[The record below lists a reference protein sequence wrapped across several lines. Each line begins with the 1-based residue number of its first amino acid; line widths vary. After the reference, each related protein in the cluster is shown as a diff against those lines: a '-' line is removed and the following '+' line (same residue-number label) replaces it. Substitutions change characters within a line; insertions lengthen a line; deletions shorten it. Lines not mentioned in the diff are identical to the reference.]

1 MIVAKHNL
9 TMALFIAAAASA
21 QTALCA
27 AKAEPIFAKYRFDAK
42 SNLYPVGGTAKVE
55 AFVADK
61 HGVLA
66 RKGVVD
72 LWVDDG
78 WTNVIWRRT
87 VDLAK
92 EPRIKM
98 EFTRDTPGSLRIY
111 MKGKNIPVRE
121 RMDRMIFG
129 VNLIEP
135 FTPCPP
141 DFESYWRGELSRLE
155 REVPIAVEK
164 TPAPKLDTPDHT
176 AYYVSFATFN
186 GGRVYGLLLVPKG
199 EGKFPAMVNVPGA
212 GPGTNTIFPSKQQ
225 LVRKGWITLLMNVHG
240 IPLTGTNAEYHAR
253 FKKWFDDYVTK
264 AGEPRY
270 QYVGYSVSREAP
282 FYHRTILGMTRA
294 IDWLAKEQYAD
305 PSRFVYYGCSQGGGF
320 GLYLTAM
327 WGRFAKSLILCPNKC
342 DMLAYRAGRQ
352 PGSSHIMNQRPEN
365 IAAAEKNAPYHDNCN
380 FARMIHT
387 PVRMVYGTAD
397 DNCQTI
403 GGIAAFNRIASKDK
417 QLRLLSGKGHGWLTA
432 GFENWLF
439 DLRAR
444 AVPTGTEWK
453 EPENLSFGRE
463 ERRAAFSSFDTL
475 ENALK
480 ILPEFSERTI
490 SLDSETAWKFKWS
503 PDPVSRP
510 VGFEKPDYDVSGWE
524 SIKVPCSWQAYG
536 ANGKGGWGTAL
547 YVNQTYPFKRDQPDV
562 MGEPPKDWTSYAAR
576 NPVGSY
582 RRDFDVPE
590 KWNGQEIFLKF
601 DAVDSFFYLWV
612 NGEYVGFSKD
622 SRNPA
627 EFNVTKFVKS
637 GKNVVALEVYRYSD
651 GSYLEDQ
658 DMFRLSGIARSTWL
672 LAKPKVHIRDFTV
685 KPYPIPDL
693 PGRPSNGDW
702 NLEIHVYYSEAIY
715 YADRR
720 LLLTTKLYDMDGN
733 EVLASEARGSRTY
746 SVTARSP
753 KLWSAEEP
761 NCYKLVLHIENGDY
775 VSCLVGF
782 RTSEIKNGR
791 YYFNNEKIKFRGVN
805 RSESDPMYGH
815 YVPRER
821 QLQDIRLMKEANINH
836 VRNSHYPEDDYWYYL
851 CDIYGIYVLDEA
863 NVESHGYYYG
873 EASLSHRKE
882 WEKAT
887 VARNLDMVRRNR
899 NHPSVVFWSLGNEAG
914 PGENFQAASA
924 AIKKM
929 DPSRPIQYERDN
941 SVADVDSN
949 QYPGVDWTVW
959 KANDHKAKKPFYIS
973 EYAHN
978 MCNAMG
984 NLKDY
989 QDAIESSDVILGA
1002 AIWDWVDQGLYKR
1015 AMVGTRVPRVR
1026 GHAGRVTLPN
1036 EPKEPFIIAYG
1047 GDFGDKPNDGQF
1059 VMNGV
1064 ILSDRTPEPG
1074 YWEVKHV
1081 FQPFDIKFS
1090 DDGRKVTVKNLN
1102 YFRSGEGYKLVTE
1115 GFQEEL
1121 SMPPRGSQTFDLP
1134 PSLGPNGEERI
1145 GRAVG
1150 IALTRDEG
1158 ILKKGHFVA
1167 DAEFI
1172 NTRLLSQRELL
1183 SVKGEVKDTSNEK
1196 SLVFSATNIT
1206 VRFCRET
1213 GALVSYVKDG
1223 NEYLLAPMTVDAFRA
1238 PSSNEVGLG
1247 GRWAQAGLRELVQ
1260 KATSISEV
1268 ATNPDG
1274 SKSFTIVA
1282 DVRGKQKERIVGFGG
1297 NNGKPCEIVPLGPVA
1312 KHDPHFVVAQ
1322 KWTVFADGKVACQSE
1337 IRSRGRVMELAR
1349 IGYRFTLD
1357 KRLDKVAWAGAGPF
1371 ENYPDRKSGAMQSFW
1386 RRSVAEM
1393 VEGYA
1398 KPQDMGNREDTYV
1411 VAIGSS
1417 NTNYHGFG
1425 VTSLSGP
1432 FSFAAIPYSPTELV
1446 KTMHPQELPEATKTE
1461 LGIYAAVR
1469 GLGGAS
1475 CGPGPLGR
1483 DIIRNNKTFKLDF
1496 MIGIPTR
1503 GSKKFPML
1511 PPAELP
1517 QDVRTGEDIFP
1528 TVVACTSAEPG
1539 EGNADHL
1546 VDGDLSTIWHSQ
1558 YGVTLTKYPHAV
1570 TVDLGRVA
1578 NAKGVTIWQRQNGPN
1593 GNVKSFRFE
1602 VSQDGKT
1609 WREVV
1614 KGELKATT
1622 AAQTFGFSGDVRFWR
1637 FTGLAEHNGREF
1649 ASLAEI
1655 RIEE

>member
-1 MIVAKHNL
+1 MKTEL
-9 TMALFIAAAASA
+9 TRFTASAIAVMGVAAATS
-21 QTALCA
+21 
-27 AKAEPIFAKYRFDAK
+27 P
-42 SNLYPVGGTAKVE
+42 
-55 AFVADK
+55 
-61 HGVLA
+61 
-66 RKGVVD
+66 
-72 LWVDDG
+72 
-78 WTNVIWRRT
+78 
-87 VDLAK
+87 
-92 EPRIKM
+92 
-98 EFTRDTPGSLRIY
+98 SL
-111 MKGKNIPVRE
+111 
-121 RMDRMIFG
+121 
-129 VNLIEP
+129 
-135 FTPCPP
+135 
-141 DFESYWRGELSRLE
+141 
-155 REVPIAVEK
+155 
-164 TPAPKLDTPDHT
+164 
-176 AYYVSFATFN
+176 
-186 GGRVYGLLLVPKG
+186 
-199 EGKFPAMVNVPGA
+199 
-212 GPGTNTIFPSKQQ
+212 
-225 LVRKGWITLLMNVHG
+225 
-240 IPLTGTNAEYHAR
+240 
-253 FKKWFDDYVTK
+253 
-264 AGEPRY
+264 
-270 QYVGYSVSREAP
+270 
-282 FYHRTILGMTRA
+282 
-294 IDWLAKEQYAD
+294 
-305 PSRFVYYGCSQGGGF
+305 
-320 GLYLTAM
+320 
-327 WGRFAKSLILCPNKC
+327 
-342 DMLAYRAGRQ
+342 
-352 PGSSHIMNQRPEN
+352 
-365 IAAAEKNAPYHDNCN
+365 AAA
-380 FARMIHT
+380 
-387 PVRMVYGTAD
+387 
-397 DNCQTI
+397 
-403 GGIAAFNRIASKDK
+403 
-417 QLRLLSGKGHGWLTA
+417 
-432 GFENWLF
+432 
-439 DLRAR
+439 
-444 AVPTGTEWK
+444 PTGTEWK

-475 ENALK
+475 ESALK

-503 PDPVSRP
+503 PDPASRP

-524 SIKVPCSWQAYG
+524 TIKVPCSWQAYG

-562 MGEPPKDWTSYAAR
+562 MGEPPKNWTSYAAR

-627 EFNVTKFVKS
+627 EFNVTKFVKP

-672 LAKPKVHIRDFTV
+672 LARPKTRIRDFTV
-685 KPYPIPDL
+685 TP
-693 PGRPSNGDW
+693 RPVDKNNLKGDW
-702 NLEIHVYYSEAIY
+702 ELVITFDHQTQSFINEGQGVSA
-715 YADRR
+715 A
-720 LLLTTKLYDMDGN
+720 LYDFDGN
-733 EVLASEARGSRTY
+733 KIDAVSKKDHIEDRACSLVTPDGEAVDFCFEAKKGCTLRY
-746 SVTARSP
+746 HSP

-761 NCYKLVLHIENGDY
+761 NCYKLVLRVDDSIQTRDESGGAHPSNTQTLKNSKTFEY

-782 RTSEIKNGR
+782 RTSEVRDGR

-821 QLQDIRLMKEANINH
+821 HLQDIRLMKEANINH
-836 VRNSHYPEDDYWYYL
+836 VRNSHYPQDDYWYYL

-924 AIKKM
+924 AIRKM
-929 DPSRPIQYERDN
+929 DSSRPIQYERDN

-959 KANDHKAKKPFYIS
+959 KANDSKAKKPFYIS

-1002 AIWDWVDQGLYKR
+1002 AIWDWVDQGLYKKSKSE
-1015 AMVGTRVPRVR
+1015 VR
-1026 GHAGRVTLPN
+1026 S
-1036 EPKEPFIIAYG
+1036 PKSKNQLIIAYG

-1064 ILSDRTPEPG
+1064 VLSDRTPEPG

-1090 DDGRKVTVKNLN
+1090 GDGRKVTVKNLN

-1115 GFQEEL
+1115 GFQAEL

-1150 IALTRDEG
+1150 ISLTRDEG

-1274 SKSFTIVA
+1274 SKSFTVVA

-1496 MIGIPTR
+1496 MIGIPNR

-1517 QDVRTGEDIFP
+1517 PDVRTGEDIVP
-1528 TVVACTSAEPG
+1528 TIVACTSAEPG
-1539 EGNADHL
+1539 EGDADHL

-1558 YGVTLTKYPHAV
+1558 YGVTLTKYPHSV

-1578 NAKGVTIWQRQNGPN
+1578 KAKGVTIWQRQNGPN
-1593 GNVKSFRFE
+1593 GNVKGFRFE

>member
-1 MIVAKHNL
+1 
-9 TMALFIAAAASA
+9 
-21 QTALCA
+21 
-27 AKAEPIFAKYRFDAK
+27 
-42 SNLYPVGGTAKVE
+42 
-55 AFVADK
+55 
-61 HGVLA
+61 
-66 RKGVVD
+66 
-72 LWVDDG
+72 
-78 WTNVIWRRT
+78 
-87 VDLAK
+87 
-92 EPRIKM
+92 
-98 EFTRDTPGSLRIY
+98 
-111 MKGKNIPVRE
+111 MKI
-121 RMDRMIFG
+121 DRMILAILAVFG
-129 VNLIEP
+129 LGV
-135 FTPCPP
+135 F
-141 DFESYWRGELSRLE
+141 
-155 REVPIAVEK
+155 
-164 TPAPKLDTPDHT
+164 
-176 AYYVSFATFN
+176 
-186 GGRVYGLLLVPKG
+186 
-199 EGKFPAMVNVPGA
+199 
-212 GPGTNTIFPSKQQ
+212 
-225 LVRKGWITLLMNVHG
+225 
-240 IPLTGTNAEYHAR
+240 
-253 FKKWFDDYVTK
+253 
-264 AGEPRY
+264 AGEAQVEGVSPR
-270 QYVGYSVSREAP
+270 
-282 FYHRTILGMTRA
+282 L
-294 IDWLAKEQYAD
+294 
-305 PSRFVYYGCSQGGGF
+305 
-320 GLYLTAM
+320 
-327 WGRFAKSLILCPNKC
+327 
-342 DMLAYRAGRQ
+342 
-352 PGSSHIMNQRPEN
+352 
-365 IAAAEKNAPYHDNCN
+365 
-380 FARMIHT
+380 
-387 PVRMVYGTAD
+387 
-397 DNCQTI
+397 
-403 GGIAAFNRIASKDK
+403 
-417 QLRLLSGKGHGWLTA
+417 
-432 GFENWLF
+432 
-439 DLRAR
+439 
-444 AVPTGTEWK
+444 PTGTEWK

-503 PDPVSRP
+503 PDPASRP

-524 SIKVPCSWQAYG
+524 TIKVPCSWQAYG

-627 EFNVTKFVKS
+627 EFNVTKFVRP
-637 GKNVVALEVYRYSD
+637 GKNIVALEVYRYSD

-672 LAKPKVHIRDFTV
+672 LARPKTRIRDFTV
-685 KPYPIPDL
+685 TP
-693 PGRPSNGDW
+693 RPVDKNNMKGDW
-702 NLEIHVYYSEAIY
+702 ALDIKFDITSLGASYGFTG
-715 YADRR
+715 
-720 LLLTTKLYDMDGN
+720 LFDMDDNPIDCSLTLGIKN
-733 EVLASEARGSRTY
+733 
-746 SVTARSP
+746 VTVVTSP

-761 NCYKLVLHIENGDY
+761 NCYKLVLYARDERCETRDESRTTNHEPRATSHEY

-782 RTSEIKNGR
+782 RTSEVRDGR
-791 YYFNNEKIKFRGVN
+791 YYFNGKKIKFRGVN
-805 RSESDPMYGH
+805 RHESDPIYGH

-821 QLQDIRLMKEANINH
+821 QLQDIRLMKEANVNH
-836 VRNSHYPEDDYWYYL
+836 VRNSHYPQDDYFYYL

-914 PGENFQAASA
+914 PGENFAAASA

-959 KANDHKAKKPFYIS
+959 KANDSKAKKPFYIS

-1002 AIWDWVDQGLYKR
+1002 AIWDWVDQGLWKKNKDGK
-1015 AMVGTRVPRVR
+1015 MI
-1026 GHAGRVTLPN
+1026 L
-1036 EPKEPFIIAYG
+1036 AYG

-1064 ILSDRTPEPG
+1064 ILSDRRPEPG
-1074 YWEVKHV
+1074 YYEVKHV

-1134 PSLGPNGEERI
+1134 PSLGPTGDERI

-1172 NTRLLSQRELL
+1172 NTKILSQRELL
-1183 SVKGEVKDTSNEK
+1183 SVKGEVKDASDEK

-1274 SKSFTIVA
+1274 SKSFTVVA

-1411 VAIGSS
+1411 VAVGSS
-1417 NTNYHGFG
+1417 NTNYHGFA
-1425 VTSLSGP
+1425 VTSLNEP

-1496 MIGIPTR
+1496 MIGIPNR

-1517 QDVRTGEDIFP
+1517 PDVRTGEDIVP
-1528 TVVACTSAEPG
+1528 TIVACTSAEPG
-1539 EGNADHL
+1539 EGDADHL

-1578 NAKGVTIWQRQNGPN
+1578 KAKGVTIWQRQNGVN
-1593 GNVKSFRFE
+1593 GNVKGFRFE
-1602 VSQDGKT
+1602 VSEDGKA
-1609 WREVV
+1609 WREVFA
-1614 KGELKATT
+1614 GELKATR
-1622 AAQTFGFSGDVRFWR
+1622 AAQTFALSGTVPVRFWR

-1655 RIEE
+1655 AIEE

>member
-1 MIVAKHNL
+1 MKK
-9 TMALFIAAAASA
+9 IAAYSLAMFAP
-21 QTALCA
+21 CA
-27 AKAEPIFAKYRFDAK
+27 AA
-42 SNLYPVGGTAKVE
+42 
-55 AFVADK
+55 
-61 HGVLA
+61 LA
-66 RKGVVD
+66 
-72 LWVDDG
+72 
-78 WTNVIWRRT
+78 
-87 VDLAK
+87 A
-92 EPRIKM
+92 
-98 EFTRDTPGSLRIY
+98 
-111 MKGKNIPVRE
+111 
-121 RMDRMIFG
+121 
-129 VNLIEP
+129 
-135 FTPCPP
+135 
-141 DFESYWRGELSRLE
+141 
-155 REVPIAVEK
+155 
-164 TPAPKLDTPDHT
+164 
-176 AYYVSFATFN
+176 
-186 GGRVYGLLLVPKG
+186 
-199 EGKFPAMVNVPGA
+199 
-212 GPGTNTIFPSKQQ
+212 Q
-225 LVRKGWITLLMNVHG
+225 
-240 IPLTGTNAEYHAR
+240 
-253 FKKWFDDYVTK
+253 
-264 AGEPRY
+264 
-270 QYVGYSVSREAP
+270 
-282 FYHRTILGMTRA
+282 
-294 IDWLAKEQYAD
+294 
-305 PSRFVYYGCSQGGGF
+305 
-320 GLYLTAM
+320 
-327 WGRFAKSLILCPNKC
+327 
-342 DMLAYRAGRQ
+342 
-352 PGSSHIMNQRPEN
+352 
-365 IAAAEKNAPYHDNCN
+365 
-380 FARMIHT
+380 
-387 PVRMVYGTAD
+387 
-397 DNCQTI
+397 
-403 GGIAAFNRIASKDK
+403 
-417 QLRLLSGKGHGWLTA
+417 
-432 GFENWLF
+432 
-439 DLRAR
+439 
-444 AVPTGTEWK
+444 PTGTEWK

-475 ENALK
+475 ESALK

-503 PDPVSRP
+503 PDPASRP

-524 SIKVPCSWQAYG
+524 TIKVPCSWQAYG

-627 EFNVTKFVKS
+627 EFNVTRFVKP

-672 LAKPKVHIRDFTV
+672 LARPKTRIRDFTV
-685 KPYPIPDL
+685 TP
-693 PGRPSNGDW
+693 RPVDKNNLNGDW
-702 NLEIHVYYSEAIY
+702 ALDVTGEIVGWPPYEGNNSFFGLEF
-715 YADRR
+715 
-720 LLLTTKLYDMDGN
+720 LLYDMSGKQVFFKYTKDGTKYKHETKHSTVN
-733 EVLASEARGSRTY
+733 RTLT
-746 SVTARSP
+746 VPSP

-761 NCYKLVLHIENGDY
+761 NCYKLVVLSVGNARHPTDDAQLPTPNSNSQLQTLEY

-782 RTSEIKNGR
+782 RTSEVRDGR

-836 VRNSHYPEDDYWYYL
+836 VRNSHYPQDDYWYYL

-924 AIKKM
+924 AIRKM

-1002 AIWDWVDQGLYKR
+1002 AIWDWVDQGLWKKNKDGK
-1015 AMVGTRVPRVR
+1015 M
-1026 GHAGRVTLPN
+1026 
-1036 EPKEPFIIAYG
+1036 IIAYG

-1059 VMNGV
+1059 VMNGTV
-1064 ILSDRTPEPG
+1064 LSDRAPEPG
-1074 YWEVKHV
+1074 YYEVKHV
-1081 FQPFDIKFS
+1081 FQPFDFKFA

-1115 GFQEEL
+1115 GFQAEL
-1121 SMPPRGSQTFDLP
+1121 SMPPRGSQSFDLP
-1134 PSLGPNGEERI
+1134 PNLGSNGDERI

-1158 ILKKGHFVA
+1158 VLKKGHFVA

-1172 NTRLLSQRELL
+1172 NTKLLSQRELF

-1268 ATNPDG
+1268 ATNPEG
-1274 SKSFTIVA
+1274 SKSFTVVA

-1322 KWTVFADGKVACQSE
+1322 KWTVFADGKVTCQSE

-1386 RRSVAEM
+1386 RRPVAEM

-1411 VAIGSS
+1411 VAVGSS

-1425 VTSLSGP
+1425 VTSLNEP
-1432 FSFAAIPYSPTELV
+1432 FSFAAIPHSPTELV

-1496 MIGIPTR
+1496 MIGIPNR
-1503 GSKKFPML
+1503 GSEKFPML

-1517 QDVRTGEDIFP
+1517 PDVRTGEDIVP

-1539 EGNADHL
+1539 EGDADHL

-1570 TVDLGRVA
+1570 TVDLGRTV
-1578 NAKGVTIWQRQNGPN
+1578 NAKSVSIWQRQNGPN
-1593 GNVKSFRFE
+1593 GNVKDFKFE
-1602 VSQDGKT
+1602 VSADGKQ
-1609 WREVV
+1609 WREVIASQ
-1614 KGELKATT
+1614 LKPG
-1622 AAQTFGFSGDVRFWR
+1622 AAEQKFAFAAPSPVRFWR
-1637 FTGLAEHNGREF
+1637 FTGLNEHNGREF

-1655 RIEE
+1655 RVE

>member
-1 MIVAKHNL
+1 MKK
-9 TMALFIAAAASA
+9 IAAYSLAMFAP
-21 QTALCA
+21 CA
-27 AKAEPIFAKYRFDAK
+27 AAFAA
-42 SNLYPVGGTAKVE
+42 
-55 AFVADK
+55 
-61 HGVLA
+61 
-66 RKGVVD
+66 
-72 LWVDDG
+72 
-78 WTNVIWRRT
+78 
-87 VDLAK
+87 
-92 EPRIKM
+92 
-98 EFTRDTPGSLRIY
+98 
-111 MKGKNIPVRE
+111 
-121 RMDRMIFG
+121 
-129 VNLIEP
+129 
-135 FTPCPP
+135 
-141 DFESYWRGELSRLE
+141 
-155 REVPIAVEK
+155 
-164 TPAPKLDTPDHT
+164 
-176 AYYVSFATFN
+176 
-186 GGRVYGLLLVPKG
+186 
-199 EGKFPAMVNVPGA
+199 
-212 GPGTNTIFPSKQQ
+212 Q
-225 LVRKGWITLLMNVHG
+225 
-240 IPLTGTNAEYHAR
+240 
-253 FKKWFDDYVTK
+253 
-264 AGEPRY
+264 
-270 QYVGYSVSREAP
+270 
-282 FYHRTILGMTRA
+282 
-294 IDWLAKEQYAD
+294 
-305 PSRFVYYGCSQGGGF
+305 
-320 GLYLTAM
+320 
-327 WGRFAKSLILCPNKC
+327 
-342 DMLAYRAGRQ
+342 
-352 PGSSHIMNQRPEN
+352 
-365 IAAAEKNAPYHDNCN
+365 
-380 FARMIHT
+380 
-387 PVRMVYGTAD
+387 
-397 DNCQTI
+397 
-403 GGIAAFNRIASKDK
+403 
-417 QLRLLSGKGHGWLTA
+417 
-432 GFENWLF
+432 
-439 DLRAR
+439 
-444 AVPTGTEWK
+444 PTGTEWK

-475 ENALK
+475 ESALK

-503 PDPVSRP
+503 PDPASRP

-524 SIKVPCSWQAYG
+524 TIKVPCSWQAYG

-562 MGEPPKDWTSYAAR
+562 MGEPPKEWTSYAAR

-582 RRDFDVPE
+582 RRDFEVPE

-637 GKNVVALEVYRYSD
+637 GKNTVALEVYRYSD

-672 LAKPKVHIRDFTV
+672 LARPKTRIRDFTV
-685 KPYPIPDL
+685 TT
-693 PGRPSNGDW
+693 RPVDKDKLDGDW
-702 NLEIHVYYSEAIY
+702 ELIVTCDTVPSSRSTSFAG
-715 YADRR
+715 
-720 LLLTTKLYDMDGN
+720 LYDMDDKPV
-733 EVLASEARGSRTY
+733 EVE
-746 SVTARSP
+746 SVTLGTTGKFVVKNP
-753 KLWSAEEP
+753 KLWSAETP
-761 NCYKLVLHIENGDY
+761 NCYKLVMYPYNDKYSEDGVFLAAGRASEY

-782 RTSEIKNGR
+782 RTSEVRDGR

-836 VRNSHYPEDDYWYYL
+836 VRNSHYPQDDYWYYL

-924 AIKKM
+924 AIREM

-1015 AMVGTRVPRVR
+1015 GNGER
-1026 GHAGRVTLPN
+1026 GMGNGL
-1036 EPKEPFIIAYG
+1036 IIAYG

-1059 VMNGV
+1059 VMNGTV
-1064 ILSDRTPEPG
+1064 LSDRTPEPG
-1074 YWEVKHV
+1074 YYEVKHV
-1081 FQPFDIKFS
+1081 FQPFDIKFA

-1115 GFQEEL
+1115 GFQAEL
-1121 SMPPRGSQTFDLP
+1121 SMPPRGSQSFDLP
-1134 PSLGPNGEERI
+1134 PSLGSNGDERI

-1158 ILKKGHFVA
+1158 VLKKGHFVA

-1172 NTRLLSQRELL
+1172 NTKLLSQRELF

-1274 SKSFTIVA
+1274 SKSFTVVA

-1322 KWTVFADGKVACQSE
+1322 KWTVFADGKVTCQSE

-1386 RRSVAEM
+1386 RRPVAEM

-1411 VAIGSS
+1411 VAVGSS

-1425 VTSLSGP
+1425 VTSLNEP
-1432 FSFAAIPYSPTELV
+1432 FSFAAIPHSPTELV

-1496 MIGIPTR
+1496 MIGIPNR

-1517 QDVRTGEDIFP
+1517 PDVRTGEDIVP

-1570 TVDLGRVA
+1570 TVDLGRTV
-1578 NAKGVTIWQRQNGPN
+1578 NAKSVSIWQRQNGPN
-1593 GNVKSFRFE
+1593 GNVKDFKFE
-1602 VSQDGKT
+1602 VSADGKQ
-1609 WREVV
+1609 WREVIASQ
-1614 KGELKATT
+1614 LKPG
-1622 AAQTFGFSGDVRFWR
+1622 AAEQKFAFAAPSPVRFWR
-1637 FTGLAEHNGREF
+1637 FTGLNEHNGREF

-1655 RIEE
+1655 RVE

>member
-1 MIVAKHNL
+1 
-9 TMALFIAAAASA
+9 
-21 QTALCA
+21 
-27 AKAEPIFAKYRFDAK
+27 
-42 SNLYPVGGTAKVE
+42 
-55 AFVADK
+55 
-61 HGVLA
+61 
-66 RKGVVD
+66 
-72 LWVDDG
+72 
-78 WTNVIWRRT
+78 
-87 VDLAK
+87 
-92 EPRIKM
+92 
-98 EFTRDTPGSLRIY
+98 
-111 MKGKNIPVRE
+111 
-121 RMDRMIFG
+121 MD
-129 VNLIEP
+129 
-135 FTPCPP
+135 
-141 DFESYWRGELSRLE
+141 
-155 REVPIAVEK
+155 
-164 TPAPKLDTPDHT
+164 
-176 AYYVSFATFN
+176 
-186 GGRVYGLLLVPKG
+186 
-199 EGKFPAMVNVPGA
+199 
-212 GPGTNTIFPSKQQ
+212 
-225 LVRKGWITLLMNVHG
+225 
-240 IPLTGTNAEYHAR
+240 
-253 FKKWFDDYVTK
+253 
-264 AGEPRY
+264 
-270 QYVGYSVSREAP
+270 
-282 FYHRTILGMTRA
+282 
-294 IDWLAKEQYAD
+294 
-305 PSRFVYYGCSQGGGF
+305 
-320 GLYLTAM
+320 
-327 WGRFAKSLILCPNKC
+327 
-342 DMLAYRAGRQ
+342 
-352 PGSSHIMNQRPEN
+352 
-365 IAAAEKNAPYHDNCN
+365 
-380 FARMIHT
+380 
-387 PVRMVYGTAD
+387 
-397 DNCQTI
+397 
-403 GGIAAFNRIASKDK
+403 
-417 QLRLLSGKGHGWLTA
+417 
-432 GFENWLF
+432 
-439 DLRAR
+439 
-444 AVPTGTEWK
+444 TEWK

-475 ENALK
+475 ESALK

-490 SLDSETAWKFKWS
+490 SLDSETAWTFKWS
-503 PDPVSRP
+503 PDPASRP

-524 SIKVPCSWQAYG
+524 IIKVPCSWQAYG

-562 MGEPPKDWTSYAAR
+562 MGEPPKDWTSSAAR

-627 EFNVTKFVKS
+627 EFNVTKFVKP

-672 LAKPKVHIRDFTV
+672 LARPKTRIRDFTV
-685 KPYPIPDL
+685 TP
-693 PGRPSNGDW
+693 RPVDKNNLNGDW
-702 NLEIHVYYSEAIY
+702 ALDVTEEIVGWPPYEGNNSFFRLEF
-715 YADRR
+715 
-720 LLLTTKLYDMDGN
+720 LLYDMSGKQVFFKYTKDVTKYKH
-733 EVLASEARGSRTY
+733 ETKHSTVSRTLT
-746 SVTARSP
+746 VPSP

-761 NCYKLVLHIENGDY
+761 NCYKLVLSAGNALHSTDDEGLPTPNSKLETLEY

-791 YYFNNEKIKFRGVN
+791 YYFNGKKIKFRGVN

-821 QLQDIRLMKEANINH
+821 HLQDIRLMKEANINH

-914 PGENFQAASA
+914 PGENFAAASA

-949 QYPGVDWTVW
+949 QYPGVNWTVW
-959 KANDHKAKKPFYIS
+959 KANDNKAKKPFYIS

-1002 AIWDWVDQGLYKR
+1002 AIWDWVDQGLYKNSKSE
-1015 AMVGTRVPRVR
+1015 VGS
-1026 GHAGRVTLPN
+1026 
-1036 EPKEPFIIAYG
+1036 PKSKNHLIIAYG

-1059 VMNGV
+1059 VMNGTV
-1064 ILSDRTPEPG
+1064 LSDRTPEPG

-1081 FQPFDIKFS
+1081 FQPFAFEFAK
-1090 DDGRKVTVKNLN
+1090 DGSQVTVRNLN
-1102 YFRSGEGYKLVTE
+1102 YFKKTTGYTLNVVVLGAERPTRASHS
-1115 GFQEEL
+1115 L
-1121 SMPPRGSQTFDLP
+1121 DIAPRESATFD
-1134 PSLGPNGEERI
+1134 
-1145 GRAVG
+1145 VKG
-1150 IALTRDEG
+1150 IKDGSVCVRCEITLDDDDG
-1158 ILKKGHFVA
+1158 ILKKGHVIANGQFDFTGIYEAANRVVVK
-1167 DAEFI
+1167 AEGKV
-1172 NTRLLSQRELL
+1172 E
-1183 SVKGEVKDTSNEK
+1183 ETSNAI
-1196 SLVFSATNIT
+1196 SLGFKAGGTD
-1206 VRFCRET
+1206 VRFDRAS
-1213 GALVSYVKDG
+1213 GALVSYAKG
-1223 NEYLLAPMTVDAFRA
+1223 GRELLLAPMALDVFRA

-1260 KATSISEV
+1260 KTTSISEV
-1268 ATNPDG
+1268 TTNPDG
-1274 SKSFTIVA
+1274 SKSFIVVA

-1297 NNGKPCEIVPLGPVA
+1297 NNGKPCEIVPAGPVA

-1322 KWTVFADGKVACQSE
+1322 KWTVFGDGNVACQSE

-1357 KRLDKVAWAGAGPF
+1357 KGLGKVSWFGAGPF
-1371 ENYPDRKSGAMQSFW
+1371 ENYPDRRSGAFTGWWSG
-1386 RRSVAEM
+1386 SVSGM
-1393 VEGYA
+1393 VERYA
-1398 KPQDMGNREDTYV
+1398 KPQDMGMRCNT
-1411 VAIGSS
+1411 AWASLMGSS
-1417 NTNYHGFG
+1417 GMFMLM
-1425 VTSLSGP
+1425 SLGEP
-1432 FSFAAIPYSPTELV
+1432 FAFSAIPYSPTELV
-1446 KTMHPQELPEATKTE
+1446 KTMHPQELPETE
-1461 LGIYAAVR
+1461 KVEFGIYAAVR

-1475 CGPGPLGR
+1475 CGPGPMGR
-1483 DIIRNNKTFKLDF
+1483 DIIRNNKTFTLDF
-1496 MIGIPTR
+1496 LIGVPGDQNR
-1503 GSKKFPML
+1503 L
-1511 PPAELP
+1511 PYMPHAELP
-1517 QDVRTGEDIFP
+1517 PDVRTGEDIVP
-1528 TVVACTSAEPG
+1528 TIIACTSAEPG
-1539 EGNADHL
+1539 EGDADHL

-1578 NAKGVTIWQRQNGPN
+1578 KAKGVTIWQRQNGPN
-1593 GNVKSFRFE
+1593 GNVKEFRFE
-1602 VSQDGKT
+1602 VSQDGKA

-1614 KGELKATT
+1614 KGELEATT

-1637 FTGLAEHNGREF
+1637 FTGLSEHNGREF

>member
-1 MIVAKHNL
+1 MNTTL
-9 TMALFIAAAASA
+9 AAAFAV
-21 QTALCA
+21 TACA
-27 AKAEPIFAKYRFDAK
+27 
-42 SNLYPVGGTAKVE
+42 
-55 AFVADK
+55 VA
-61 HGVLA
+61 A
-66 RKGVVD
+66 
-72 LWVDDG
+72 
-78 WTNVIWRRT
+78 T
-87 VDLAK
+87 
-92 EPRIKM
+92 PRC
-98 EFTRDTPGSLRIY
+98 E
-111 MKGKNIPVRE
+111 
-121 RMDRMIFG
+121 
-129 VNLIEP
+129 
-135 FTPCPP
+135 
-141 DFESYWRGELSRLE
+141 
-155 REVPIAVEK
+155 
-164 TPAPKLDTPDHT
+164 
-176 AYYVSFATFN
+176 
-186 GGRVYGLLLVPKG
+186 GR
-199 EGKFPAMVNVPGA
+199 
-212 GPGTNTIFPSKQQ
+212 
-225 LVRKGWITLLMNVHG
+225 
-240 IPLTGTNAEYHAR
+240 NA
-253 FKKWFDDYVTK
+253 
-264 AGEPRY
+264 
-270 QYVGYSVSREAP
+270 
-282 FYHRTILGMTRA
+282 
-294 IDWLAKEQYAD
+294 
-305 PSRFVYYGCSQGGGF
+305 
-320 GLYLTAM
+320 
-327 WGRFAKSLILCPNKC
+327 
-342 DMLAYRAGRQ
+342 
-352 PGSSHIMNQRPEN
+352 
-365 IAAAEKNAPYHDNCN
+365 
-380 FARMIHT
+380 
-387 PVRMVYGTAD
+387 
-397 DNCQTI
+397 
-403 GGIAAFNRIASKDK
+403 
-417 QLRLLSGKGHGWLTA
+417 
-432 GFENWLF
+432 
-439 DLRAR
+439 
-444 AVPTGTEWK
+444 PTGTEWK

-475 ENALK
+475 ESALK

-503 PDPVSRP
+503 PDPASRP
-510 VGFEKPDYDVSGWE
+510 VGFEKPDYDVSAWE
-524 SIKVPCSWQAYG
+524 TIKVPCSWQAYG

-582 RRDFDVPE
+582 RRDFEVPE

-627 EFNVTKFVKS
+627 EFNVTKFVRP

-672 LAKPKVHIRDFTV
+672 LARPKTRIRDFTV
-685 KPYPIPDL
+685 TP
-693 PGRPSNGDW
+693 RPVDKNNLKGDW
-702 NLEIHVYYSEAIY
+702 VLEIKADIDGGPSFD
-715 YADRR
+715 YANPG
-720 LLLTTKLYDMDGN
+720 LVFACQLYDMSGKRVFH
-733 EVLASEARGSRTY
+733 EVVCNTGAPKYNQPLFFTDLK
-746 SVTARSP
+746 VPSP

-761 NCYKLVLHIENGDY
+761 NCYKLVLRVMSQSEVVGSRPSNVGDNRQSTTDSREQACEY

-782 RTSEIKNGR
+782 RVSEIKNGR

-882 WEKAT
+882 WEKAM

-914 PGENFQAASA
+914 PGENFAAASA
-924 AIKKM
+924 AIRKM

-959 KANDHKAKKPFYIS
+959 KSNDHKAKKPFYIS

-1015 AMVGTRVPRVR
+1015 GNVERGT
-1026 GHAGRVTLPN
+1026 GNGL
-1036 EPKEPFIIAYG
+1036 IIAYG

-1059 VMNGV
+1059 VMNGTV
-1064 ILSDRTPEPG
+1064 LSDRTPEPG
-1074 YWEVKHV
+1074 YYEVKHV
-1081 FQPFDIKFS
+1081 FQPFDFKFS

-1102 YFRSGEGYKLVTE
+1102 YFRGGEGYKLATE
-1115 GFQEEL
+1115 GFQAEL

-1134 PSLGPNGEERI
+1134 PSLAPNGEERI
-1145 GRAVG
+1145 GRAVC

-1172 NTRLLSQRELL
+1172 NTKLLSQRELL
-1183 SVKGEVKDTSNEK
+1183 SVKGEVKDASDKK

-1274 SKSFTIVA
+1274 SKSFTVVA

-1371 ENYPDRKSGAMQSFW
+1371 ENYPDRKSGAMHSFH
-1386 RRSVAEM
+1386 RRTVAEM

-1411 VAIGSS
+1411 VAVGSS
-1417 NTNYHGFG
+1417 DTNYHGFG
-1425 VTSLSGP
+1425 VTSLSSP

-1475 CGPGPLGR
+1475 CGPGPMGR

-1496 MIGIPTR
+1496 MIGIPNR

-1517 QDVRTGEDIFP
+1517 PDVRTGEDIVP

-1539 EGNADHL
+1539 EGDADHL

-1578 NAKGVTIWQRQNGPN
+1578 KAKGVTIWQRQNGIN
-1593 GNVKSFRFE
+1593 GNVKGFRFE
-1602 VSQDGKT
+1602 VSEDGKA

-1614 KGELKATT
+1614 AGELKATT
-1622 AAQTFGFSGDVRFWR
+1622 TAQTFAFAGTVPVRFWR
-1637 FTGLAEHNGREF
+1637 FTGLNEHLGREF

>member
-1 MIVAKHNL
+1 MNTTL
-9 TMALFIAAAASA
+9 AAAFAV
-21 QTALCA
+21 TACA
-27 AKAEPIFAKYRFDAK
+27 
-42 SNLYPVGGTAKVE
+42 V
-55 AFVADK
+55 
-61 HGVLA
+61 
-66 RKGVVD
+66 
-72 LWVDDG
+72 
-78 WTNVIWRRT
+78 
-87 VDLAK
+87 
-92 EPRIKM
+92 
-98 EFTRDTPGSLRIY
+98 
-111 MKGKNIPVRE
+111 
-121 RMDRMIFG
+121 
-129 VNLIEP
+129 
-135 FTPCPP
+135 
-141 DFESYWRGELSRLE
+141 
-155 REVPIAVEK
+155 
-164 TPAPKLDTPDHT
+164 
-176 AYYVSFATFN
+176 
-186 GGRVYGLLLVPKG
+186 
-199 EGKFPAMVNVPGA
+199 
-212 GPGTNTIFPSKQQ
+212 
-225 LVRKGWITLLMNVHG
+225 
-240 IPLTGTNAEYHAR
+240 
-253 FKKWFDDYVTK
+253 
-264 AGEPRY
+264 
-270 QYVGYSVSREAP
+270 
-282 FYHRTILGMTRA
+282 
-294 IDWLAKEQYAD
+294 
-305 PSRFVYYGCSQGGGF
+305 
-320 GLYLTAM
+320 
-327 WGRFAKSLILCPNKC
+327 
-342 DMLAYRAGRQ
+342 
-352 PGSSHIMNQRPEN
+352 
-365 IAAAEKNAPYHDNCN
+365 AAAPRCEGRNA
-380 FARMIHT
+380 
-387 PVRMVYGTAD
+387 
-397 DNCQTI
+397 
-403 GGIAAFNRIASKDK
+403 
-417 QLRLLSGKGHGWLTA
+417 
-432 GFENWLF
+432 
-439 DLRAR
+439 
-444 AVPTGTEWK
+444 PTGTEWK

-475 ENALK
+475 ESALK

-490 SLDSETAWKFKWS
+490 SLDSDTAWKFKWS
-503 PDPVSRP
+503 PDPASRP
-510 VGFEKPDYDVSGWE
+510 VGFEKPSYDVSGWE
-524 SIKVPCSWQAYG
+524 TIKVPCSWQAYG

-590 KWNGQEIFLKF
+590 KWSGQEIFLKF

-612 NGEYVGFSKD
+612 NGEYVGCSKD
-622 SRNPA
+622 ARSPA
-627 EFNVTKFVKS
+627 EFNVTKFVKP

-672 LAKPKVHIRDFTV
+672 LARPRNHIRDFTV
-685 KPYPIPDL
+685 TP
-693 PGRPSNGDW
+693 RPVDKNNLHGDW
-702 NLEIHVYYSEAIY
+702 ELEVHYSGSQ
-715 YADRR
+715 RW
-720 LLLTTKLYDMDGN
+720 LLTSNSTWMLASLYTMDGEPIN
-733 EVLASEARGSRTY
+733 IDGSRLCMCLNEHD
-746 SVTARSP
+746 SGVGGVGVIRVHSP

-761 NCYKLVLHIENGDY
+761 NCYKLVLNTLYEY
-775 VSCLVGF
+775 VSCIVGF
-782 RTSEIKNGR
+782 RTSEVRDGR

-836 VRNSHYPEDDYWYYL
+836 VRNSHYPQDDYWYYL

-914 PGENFQAASA
+914 PGENFAAASA

-1002 AIWDWVDQGLYKR
+1002 AIWDWVDQGLYKKSKSE
-1015 AMVGTRVPRVR
+1015 VR
-1026 GHAGRVTLPN
+1026 S
-1036 EPKEPFIIAYG
+1036 PKSKNQLIIAYG

-1059 VMNGV
+1059 VMNGTV
-1064 ILSDRTPEPG
+1064 LSDRTPEPG
-1074 YWEVKHV
+1074 YYEVKHV

-1102 YFRSGEGYKLVTE
+1102 YFRSGEGDKLVTE
-1115 GFQEEL
+1115 GFQAEL

-1134 PSLGPNGEERI
+1134 PSLAPNGEERI
-1145 GRAVG
+1145 GRAVC

-1172 NTRLLSQRELL
+1172 NTKLLSQRELL
-1183 SVKGEVKDTSNEK
+1183 SVKGEVKDASDEK

-1274 SKSFTIVA
+1274 SKSFTVVA

-1371 ENYPDRKSGAMQSFW
+1371 ENFPDRKSGAMHSFH
-1386 RRSVAEM
+1386 RRTVAEM

-1411 VAIGSS
+1411 VAVGSS
-1417 NTNYHGFG
+1417 DTNYHGFG
-1425 VTSLSGP
+1425 VTSLSSP
-1432 FSFAAIPYSPTELV
+1432 FSFAAIPYSPTDLV

-1475 CGPGPLGR
+1475 CGPGPMGR

-1496 MIGIPTR
+1496 MIGIPNR

-1517 QDVRTGEDIFP
+1517 PDVRTGEDIVP

-1539 EGNADHL
+1539 EGDADHL

-1578 NAKGVTIWQRQNGPN
+1578 KAKGVTIWQRQNGVN
-1593 GNVKSFRFE
+1593 GNVKGFRFE
-1602 VSQDGKT
+1602 VSEDGKA

-1614 KGELKATT
+1614 AGELKATT
-1622 AAQTFGFSGDVRFWR
+1622 TAQTFAFAGTVPVRFWR
-1637 FTGLAEHNGREF
+1637 FTGLNEHLGREF

>member
-1 MIVAKHNL
+1 MKKEL
-9 TMALFIAAAASA
+9 KQFMASAIAA
-21 QTALCA
+21 
-27 AKAEPIFAKYRFDAK
+27 
-42 SNLYPVGGTAKVE
+42 VGV
-55 AFVADK
+55 
-61 HGVLA
+61 
-66 RKGVVD
+66 
-72 LWVDDG
+72 
-78 WTNVIWRRT
+78 
-87 VDLAK
+87 
-92 EPRIKM
+92 
-98 EFTRDTPGSLRIY
+98 
-111 MKGKNIPVRE
+111 
-121 RMDRMIFG
+121 
-129 VNLIEP
+129 
-135 FTPCPP
+135 
-141 DFESYWRGELSRLE
+141 
-155 REVPIAVEK
+155 
-164 TPAPKLDTPDHT
+164 
-176 AYYVSFATFN
+176 
-186 GGRVYGLLLVPKG
+186 
-199 EGKFPAMVNVPGA
+199 
-212 GPGTNTIFPSKQQ
+212 
-225 LVRKGWITLLMNVHG
+225 
-240 IPLTGTNAEYHAR
+240 
-253 FKKWFDDYVTK
+253 
-264 AGEPRY
+264 
-270 QYVGYSVSREAP
+270 
-282 FYHRTILGMTRA
+282 
-294 IDWLAKEQYAD
+294 
-305 PSRFVYYGCSQGGGF
+305 
-320 GLYLTAM
+320 
-327 WGRFAKSLILCPNKC
+327 
-342 DMLAYRAGRQ
+342 
-352 PGSSHIMNQRPEN
+352 
-365 IAAAEKNAPYHDNCN
+365 AAATSPSL
-380 FARMIHT
+380 
-387 PVRMVYGTAD
+387 
-397 DNCQTI
+397 
-403 GGIAAFNRIASKDK
+403 AAA
-417 QLRLLSGKGHGWLTA
+417 
-432 GFENWLF
+432 
-439 DLRAR
+439 
-444 AVPTGTEWK
+444 PTGTEWK

-475 ENALK
+475 ESALK

-503 PDPVSRP
+503 PDPASRP
-510 VGFEKPDYDVSGWE
+510 VGFEKPDYDVSAWE
-524 SIKVPCSWQAYG
+524 TIKVPCSWQAYG

-627 EFNVTKFVKS
+627 EFNVTKFVRP

-672 LAKPKVHIRDFTV
+672 LARPKIHIRDFHV
-685 KPYPIPDL
+685 EPWQIPDL
-693 PGRPSNGDW
+693 PGKPSNGNW
-702 NLEIHVYYSEAIY
+702 NLNIHVDYSEAIY
-715 YADRR
+715 DAGRR

-733 EVLASEARGSRTY
+733 EILSSEVRGSRTY
-746 SVTARSP
+746 CVTVRSP

-761 NCYKLVLHIENGDY
+761 NCYKLVLHVEGGDY

-782 RTSEIKNGR
+782 RTSEVRDGR

-914 PGENFQAASA
+914 PGENFAAASA

-959 KANDHKAKKPFYIS
+959 KANDHKAKRPFYIS

-1002 AIWDWVDQGLYKR
+1002 AIWDWVDQGLYKAADR
-1015 AMVGTRVPRVR
+1015 GLYMRTAAGPHLPRFI
-1026 GHAGRVTLPN
+1026 GLAGPMSL
-1036 EPKEPFIIAYG
+1036 PKEPFIIAYG

-1059 VMNGV
+1059 VMNGTV
-1064 ILSDRTPEPG
+1064 LSDRTPEPG
-1074 YWEVKHV
+1074 YYEVKHV
-1081 FQPFDIKFS
+1081 FQPFAFDFAE
-1090 DDGRKVTVKNLN
+1090 DGSKVTVKNLN
-1102 YFRSGEGYKLVTE
+1102 YFKKVTGHTLNIAVLGAE
-1115 GFQEEL
+1115 APTKASHPL
-1121 SMPPRGSQTFDLP
+1121 DIAPRGSATFPIDCIKDGSVYVRCEIVLD
-1134 PSLGPNGEERI
+1134 
-1145 GRAVG
+1145 A
-1150 IALTRDEG
+1150 DDG
-1158 ILKKGHFVA
+1158 ILKKGHVIANGQFDFKGIYEPTNRVVVKSDGIVVDSS
-1167 DAEFI
+1167 DA
-1172 NTRLLSQRELL
+1172 TSVVLSAWG
-1183 SVKGEVKDTSNEK
+1183 VK
-1196 SLVFSATNIT
+1196 
-1206 VRFCRET
+1206 VRFDRFS
-1213 GALVSYVKDG
+1213 GALVSYVKG
-1223 NEYLLAPMTVDAFRA
+1223 GREMLLAPMTVDAFRA
-1238 PSSNEVGLG
+1238 PSSNEVGLCD
-1247 GRWAQAGLRELVQ
+1247 RWAQAGLRELVQ

-1268 ATNPDG
+1268 TTNPDG
-1274 SKSFTIVA
+1274 SKSFTVVA
-1282 DVRGKQKERIVGFGG
+1282 DVRGKQKERIIGFGG
-1297 NNGKPCEIVPLGPVA
+1297 NNGKPCEIVSAGPVA

-1322 KWTVFADGKVACQSE
+1322 KWTVFGDGNVACQSE

-1349 IGYRFTLD
+1349 VGYRFTLD
-1357 KRLDKVAWAGAGPF
+1357 KGLGKVSWFGAGPF
-1371 ENYPDRKSGAMQSFW
+1371 ENYPDRRSGAFTGWWSG
-1386 RRSVAEM
+1386 SVSGM
-1393 VEGYA
+1393 VERYA
-1398 KPQDMGNREDTYV
+1398 KPQDMGMRCNTAWASV
-1411 VAIGSS
+1411 LGSP
-1417 NTNYHGFG
+1417 GMFMLM
-1425 VTSLSGP
+1425 SLGEP
-1432 FSFAAIPYSPTELV
+1432 FAFSAIPYSPTELV
-1446 KTMHPQELPEATKTE
+1446 KTMHPQELPAAEKVE
-1461 LGIYAAVR
+1461 FGIYAAVR

-1475 CGPGPLGR
+1475 CGPGPMGR
-1483 DIIRNNKTFKLDF
+1483 DIIRNNKTFTLDF
-1496 MIGIPTR
+1496 LIGVPGDQNR
-1503 GSKKFPML
+1503 L
-1511 PPAELP
+1511 PYMPHAELP
-1517 QDVRTGEDIFP
+1517 PDVRTGEDIVP
-1528 TVVACTSAEPG
+1528 TIIACTSAEPG
-1539 EGNADHL
+1539 EGDADHL

-1578 NAKGVTIWQRQNGPN
+1578 KAKGVTIWQRQNGPN
-1593 GNVKSFRFE
+1593 GNVKGFRFE

-1614 KGELKATT
+1614 KGELKATA
-1622 AAQTFGFSGDVRFWR
+1622 AAQTFGFSENVRFWR